1 MELPNVRAFLAVV
14 REGSFSGAARS
25 LHLAQPSVSARLKR
39 LEEELGQRLLE
50 RRGRRTRLTP
60 AGEHLFP
67 LAEDLVRSADD
78 LGRAALDF
86 ASLKRGRLDVG
97 TTDLASIH
105 VLPAV
110 YRRFLRLHRD
120 VDLSV
125 RIEGTEPLM
134 EALRAGRIELAVAN
148 LPAEGEDLAA
158 SVIDRD
164 DLLLILPARHPLGPR
179 KRLRLEDLGRIPMIT
194 FEARSVT
201 RRQVDRA
208 FAARGVVPPIAME
221 ISSPEAI
228 KKLVEVGLGFS
239 VLPSK
244 SVRAEIREGRLAS
257 PSVAGLRLE
266 RRIGLI
272 RVKQRYLSP
281 AAQAFA
287 SLVEE
292 ETSRRRI
299 SGRV

>member
-1 MELPNVRAFLAVV
+1 
-14 REGSFSGAARS
+14 
-25 LHLAQPSVSARLKR
+25 
-39 LEEELGQRLLE
+39 
-50 RRGRRTRLTP
+50 
-60 AGEHLFP
+60 
-67 LAEDLVRSADD
+67 
-78 LGRAALDF
+78 
-86 ASLKRGRLDVG
+86 
-97 TTDLASIH
+97 
-105 VLPAV
+105 
-110 YRRFLRLHRD
+110 
-120 VDLSV
+120 
-125 RIEGTEPLM
+125 
-134 EALRAGRIELAVAN
+134 
-148 LPAEGEDLAA
+148 
-158 SVIDRD
+158 
-164 DLLLILPARHPLGPR
+164 
-179 KRLRLEDLGRIPMIT
+179 MIT